1 MDGSLRV
8 KRKSERRGVNLAVD
22 SAVSTRALRGPI
34 SNTDPSLLFST
45 DRHVLKDF
53 FFLFNGEFERNSA
66 AGAARSRINES

>member
-53 FFLFNGEFERNSA
+53 FLFNGEFERNSA